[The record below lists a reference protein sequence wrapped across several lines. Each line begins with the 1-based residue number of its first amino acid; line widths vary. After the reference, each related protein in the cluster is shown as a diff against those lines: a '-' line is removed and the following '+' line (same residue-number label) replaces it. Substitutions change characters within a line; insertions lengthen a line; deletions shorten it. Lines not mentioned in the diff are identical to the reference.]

1 METVEFIDV
10 VKQINTNLS
19 QNYKFKL
26 DILRDRVVTKEL
38 VYISVYDKELN
49 SIKLDNTWFTNDFR
63 NMYFFGNQK
72 TRESLEYFR
81 YWVNTKL
88 FTNMINVAV
97 NNNLQYNTHLV
108 RLNIA
113 NNMLDKFDFF
123 LKEEIEEQQYLL
135 KDTYYA
141 RNLAICRYYEEFV
154 AKIPF

>member
-1 METVEFIDV
+1 METVEFTDV
-10 VKQINTNLS
+10 VRQINANLS

-26 DILRDRVVTKEL
+26 DILWDRVVTKEL
-38 VYISVYDKELN
+38 VYISTSVKELN
-49 SIKLDNTWFTNDFR
+49 GINEDISWLTDEFK
-63 NMYFFGNQK
+63 NMYFFGNQE
-72 TRESLEYFR
+72 TRKGLEYFR

>member
-1 METVEFIDV
+1 METVEFTDV

-26 DILRDRVVTKEL
+26 DILWDRVVTKEL
-38 VYISVYDKELN
+38 VYISVYVKELN
-49 SIKLDNTWFTNDFR
+49 SINEDISWLTDEFK
-63 NMYFFGNQK
+63 NMYFFGNQE
-72 TRESLEYFR
+72 TRKGLEYFR

>member
-38 VYISVYDKELN
+38 VYISVYVKELN
-49 SIKLDNTWFTNDFR
+49 SINKDISWLTNDFR
-63 NMYFFGNQK
+63 NMYFFGNQE
-72 TRESLEYFR
+72 TRKGLEYFR
-81 YWVNTKL
+81 CWVNTKL

>member
-1 METVEFIDV
+1 METVEFTDV

-38 VYISVYDKELN
+38 VYISVYVKELN
-49 SIKLDNTWFTNDFR
+49 SIELDNTWFTNDFR
-63 NMYFFGNQK
+63 NMYFLGNQK

-141 RNLAICRYYEEFV
+141 RNLAIYRYYEEFV